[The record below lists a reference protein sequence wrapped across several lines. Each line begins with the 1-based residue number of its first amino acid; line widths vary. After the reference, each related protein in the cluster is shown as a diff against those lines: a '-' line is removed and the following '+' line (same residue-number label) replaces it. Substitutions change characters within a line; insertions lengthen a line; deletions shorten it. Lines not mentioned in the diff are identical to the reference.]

1 MSVVTS
7 DRSGDG
13 AAGDGRARPRT
24 PLAPAAM
31 AAHLRERL
39 GDRVLD
45 TTVAHD
51 QLTVTVRP
59 QALPVAAGLCKRDPR
74 LALDFFD
81 FLAGVDAAEGGFAVV
96 VHLYSTVH
104 RHHVTLR
111 ALADGGRERPTLPS
125 LTGVYRGANWH
136 EREAYDMFGIE
147 FTGHPGLLPRLLTVE
162 QFEGWPL
169 RKEFLLTSREV
180 KAWPGAKE
188 PEEQR
193 AEGDAPEP
201 AADRET
207 AAKAKAERAK
217 RKAAEMRARKRAA
230 AADREARASASSTV
244 PAEDGASP
252 LPDTDAP
259 DSPMTAAEAA
269 GTDVAKDAAAGAPGG
284 DVLAG
289 APGDMPDVD
298 EPVDVPGAEAD
309 VGKGAP
315 PTPSGAPGEEQEG
328 LREGR
333 PSPPTPAGEPD
344 VEARGDDEREE
355 DEGG

>member
-1 MSVVTS
+1 MSVVTN

-13 AAGDGRARPRT
+13 AAGDGRARARAALT
-24 PLAPAAM
+24 PAAM

-39 GDRVLD
+39 GDRVVD
-45 TTVAHD
+45 ATVAYD
-51 QLTVTVRP
+51 QLTVTVEP
-59 QALPVAAGLCKRDPR
+59 EALPTAAGLCKRDPR

-96 VHLYSTVH
+96 VHLYSTIH

-111 ALADGGRERPTLPS
+111 AVADGGRERPTLPS

-147 FTGHPGLLPRLLTVE
+147 FAGHPGLLPRLLTVE
-162 QFEGWPL
+162 HFEGWPL
-169 RKEFLLTSREV
+169 RKEFLLTSREA
-180 KAWPGAKE
+180 KAFPGAKE

-193 AEGDAPEP
+193 AEGEAPEP
-201 AADRET
+201 APDRAA

-230 AADREARASASSTV
+230 AADGQAEASTSSTV
-244 PAEDGASP
+244 PAGDKASP
-252 LPDTDAP
+252 APDTDAP
-259 DSPMTAAEAA
+259 DAPMAAAEAA
-269 GTDVAKDAAAGAPGG
+269 GTDIAKDAAAGAVGG

-289 APGDMPDVD
+289 APGDMPGVD

-315 PTPSGAPGEEQEG
+315 PTPSGTPGEEREG
-328 LREGR
+328 LRGGR
-333 PSPPTPAGEPD
+333 PSPPTPAGEAD
-344 VEARGDDEREE
+344 VDAHDADREE
-355 DEGG
+355 DERD